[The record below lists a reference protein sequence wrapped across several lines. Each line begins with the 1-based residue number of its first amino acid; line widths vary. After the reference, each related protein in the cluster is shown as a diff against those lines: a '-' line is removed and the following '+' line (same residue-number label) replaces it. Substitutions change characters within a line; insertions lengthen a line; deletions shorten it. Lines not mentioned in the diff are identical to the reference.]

1 VIQEEQSSAE
11 FSRIVDLNSFKNKP
25 LSLSLEADRSE
36 LRNLANRFKLVSISA
51 LSANIYMSWL
61 DVGNVL
67 LVEGSF
73 SASVFQQC
81 VVTLE
86 PVEEEINEKMNLTF
100 ARETEKPVE
109 VIELDDSELLTG
121 DVIDVGEI
129 ISEELSLSLN
139 PYPRSPNL
147 DMSEMEIGPGAILV
161 GEDKQNTK
169 LSVNNPFS
177 TLAKLKPKL

>member
-1 VIQEEQSSAE
+1 
-11 FSRIVDLNSFKNKP
+11 
-25 LSLSLEADRSE
+25 
-36 LRNLANRFKLVSISA
+36 
-51 LSANIYMSWL
+51 
-61 DVGNVL
+61 
-67 LVEGSF
+67 
-73 SASVFQQC
+73 
-81 VVTLE
+81 
-86 PVEEEINEKMNLTF
+86 F